1 MKKKIKIKLI
11 LLIFITTF
19 LYSFSIT
26 PRTVAQ
32 GDSITIMNSGCSAC
46 NQETNTYFVDW
57 VWSGTIPF
65 VSIYYFNLSMTV
77 IEYTIT
83 NMTPNNGTY
92 EWHLPTSHSLDGEY
106 YLVVWDYNNNSTR
119 DSVLTEVY
127 PIMDTTPPPIPGYPI
142 LLIGLM
148 VGITV
153 ILLTIKSRKR

>member
-1 MKKKIKIKLI
+1 M
-11 LLIFITTF
+11 
-19 LYSFSIT
+19 
-26 PRTVAQ
+26 AQ
-32 GDSITIMNSGCSAC
+32 GESITIMSSGCSAC

-77 IEYTIT
+77 MEYVIT

-119 DSVLTEVY
+119 DSRIQTVY
-127 PIMDTTPPPIPGYPI
+127 PIMDSTSNIIPGYSI
-142 LLIGLM
+142 ILIGLM
-148 VGITV
+148 IGITA

>member
-1 MKKKIKIKLI
+1 M
-11 LLIFITTF
+11 
-19 LYSFSIT
+19 
-26 PRTVAQ
+26 AQ
-32 GDSITIMNSGCSAC
+32 GESITIMSRGCSAC
-46 NQETNTYFVDW
+46 NQETNTFFVDW

-119 DSVLTEVY
+119 DSVITEVY
-127 PIMDTTPPPIPGYPI
+127 QIMDTTPPPIPGYPI

-148 VGITV
+148 IGITT